1 MSPHKNYEIISAIG
15 QKIAVENNL
24 QFLDIDF
31 KKKAGF
37 QKSIEISKD
46 YNLYRQ
52 NYCGCDYARQA
63 EISNEKKGK
72 N

>member
-1 MSPHKNYEIISAIG
+1 MISAIG
-15 QKIAVENNL
+15 QKLAAENNL

-37 QKSIEISKD
+37 QKSIEMSKD

-52 NYCGCDYARQA
+52 NYCGCNYARRT
-63 EISNEKKGK
+63 EVSDKKKGK
-72 N
+72 IDNEQ